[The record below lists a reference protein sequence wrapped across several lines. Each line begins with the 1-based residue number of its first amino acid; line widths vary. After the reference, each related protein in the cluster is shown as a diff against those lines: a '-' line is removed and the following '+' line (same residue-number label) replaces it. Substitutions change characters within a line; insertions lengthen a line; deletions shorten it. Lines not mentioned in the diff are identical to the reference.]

1 MWLIGVH
8 RAITGF
14 QFFINHLIMSEE
26 SRGDKGDVDKDVERD
41 GLTSEVETEAE
52 VKTKEKTMGVANSG
66 RGLEETDTDLDQLLD
81 C

>member
-1 MWLIGVH
+1 
-8 RAITGF
+8 
-14 QFFINHLIMSEE
+14 MSEE